1 MDKGNGKLA
10 AVPSADTFGTVHPR
24 KRDMQFVQPFFDAVT
39 VGLIPVRHQ
48 KRFSVGGFDDVLQ
61 SVQFA
66 VVDEMA
72 LAELVINRTV
82 CHLCQLSA
90 EDGGISGS
98 DFLVLAELHHIL
110 GFEILI
116 GPGFRI
122 AHNGGIRCAD
132 QFWHF
137 EMVGG
142 LHRNGDVGDRIIYG
156 LFGERQRLI
165 GIHDLTVALVR
176 GEVVETVVGDEP
188 SEAFAHIQ
196 NPELCPQVHQTVSG
210 GSAGQTYDAFHKRSD
225 FQQALEPLCLAV
237 LEGGKLI
244 DHHHIEV
251 ERDAAF
257 LDEP

>member
-1 MDKGNGKLA
+1 M
-10 AVPSADTFGTVHPR
+10 
-24 KRDMQFVQPFFDAVT
+24 QPFFDAVT

-98 DFLVLAELHHIL
+98 DFLLLAELHHIL

-176 GEVVETVVGDEP
+176 GEVVETVV
-188 SEAFAHIQ
+188 
-196 NPELCPQVHQTVSG
+196 
-210 GSAGQTYDAFHKRSD
+210 
-225 FQQALEPLCLAV
+225 
-237 LEGGKLI
+237 
-244 DHHHIEV
+244 
-251 ERDAAF
+251 
-257 LDEP
+257 